1 MQGKPPPWRPPF
13 SSRLQLVLSNDPV
26 DHRAVLRELRLE
38 PRSDLPFGQR
48 SANYEFPMHL
58 KSNFSTAGLFL
69 LNLAIYTDSQ
79 DSWSLMRCRTVQ
91 TAFCNYSPSMSVKN
105 PHKSNL
111 KMFWHSRSIVKIHN
125 ICTYIYIYLYMYT
138 YNSSI
143 WNPLPDHG
151 SLWSFHCSTSCLTS
165 HEASKVHSL
174 KKVTSGWVFPTQLKN
189 MRK

>member
-91 TAFCNYSPSMSVKN
+91 TAFCNYSPRMSVKN

-111 KMFWHSRSIVKIHN
+111 KRFWHSRSIVKIHN
-125 ICTYIYIYLYMYT
+125 ICTYVHIYIYICICTHIIVLFGIHWLIMEACEAFT
-138 YNSSI
+138 AQRLA
-143 WNPLPDHG
+143 LP
-151 SLWSFHCSTSCLTS
+151 
-165 HEASKVHSL
+165 
-174 KKVTSGWVFPTQLKN
+174 VTKLVKFTVW
-189 MRK
+189 RR